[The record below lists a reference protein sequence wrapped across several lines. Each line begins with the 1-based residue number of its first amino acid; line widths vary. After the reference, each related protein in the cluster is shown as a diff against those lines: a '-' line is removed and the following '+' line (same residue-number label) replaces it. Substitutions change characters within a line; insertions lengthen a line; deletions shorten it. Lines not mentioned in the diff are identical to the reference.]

1 MTILFSLRWLLLL
14 VLLAGVAWMCWRSL
28 RHDPS

>member
-1 MTILFSLRWLLLL
+1 VSVLFSLRWLLLL
-14 VLLAGVAWMCWRSL
+14 ALVGVVAWMTWVV